1 MSCESDCLL
10 CEQPQVFKVNFSGIH
25 GLCKNCNKT
34 ISKDLQ
40 CRICQSSV
48 PILKIKPILLSCSL
62 CKSDC
67 QVSLSQCIHTICKKC
82 SDLKCQ
88 LCSKDLCDICLTHQ
102 KTLLKNCGHQICK
115 LCMIKSLENNL
126 NFEDLNE
133 NCPIC
138 FVSNKNIC
146 TNLSLVGQQN
156 SNSNRSFEIKT
167 NYNKRINN
175 ERTSIG
181 CN

>member
-34 ISKDLQ
+34 ISKVLQ

-126 NFEDLNE
+126 DFEDLNE

-138 FVSNKNIC
+138 FVSDIISSKP
-146 TNLSLVGQQN
+146 
-156 SNSNRSFEIKT
+156 SNSEKKSSFLSRFLSCCIIKD
-167 NYNKRINN
+167 Y
-175 ERTSIG
+175 
-181 CN
+181 